1 MNSLPT
7 NQSEHVPSAETASLA
22 AKRRRRL
29 LLGGAS
35 APLLLTIA
43 SRPAWAG
50 GDVCTASALAS
61 ANLSGQHTHA
71 GCSKS
76 AGFWKQK
83 PQHWPTGPNVYFNTS
98 SSFVSVFGNVNIPAG
113 NTGKAKGGVV
123 ETVNFGSLSLLE
135 VMHLKGKDDPY
146 QVGFHTVGAL
156 VNAHAFPTLHPN
168 NPGFSLTPEQVV
180 TMFQSIATG
189 TDPKV
194 VAKVFEDANNEF
206 NNWNP

>member
-1 MNSLPT
+1 MNALPT
-7 NQSEHVPSAETASLA
+7 DQSQRASSAETASLA
-22 AKRRRRL
+22 ARRRRRL

-50 GDVCTASALAS
+50 GDICTASALAS
-61 ANLSGQHTHA
+61 ANLSGQHTQD

-83 PQHWPTGPNVYFNTS
+83 PEQWPTGPNVFFSTS
-98 SSFVSVFGNVNIPAG
+98 SSFTSVFGNVNIP
-113 NTGKAKGGVV
+113 TGKVKDGVV
-123 ETVNFGSLSLLE
+123 ETVNFGSLTLLE

-180 TMFQSIATG
+180 SIFQSIATG
-189 TDPKV
+189 TNPQV
-194 VAKVFEDANNEF
+194 VATAFETANNEF
-206 NNWNP
+206 DNWNP